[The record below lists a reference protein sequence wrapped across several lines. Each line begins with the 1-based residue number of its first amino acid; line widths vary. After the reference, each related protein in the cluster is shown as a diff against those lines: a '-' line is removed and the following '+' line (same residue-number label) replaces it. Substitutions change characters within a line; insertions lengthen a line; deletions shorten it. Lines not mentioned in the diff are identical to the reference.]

1 MCYCSFFF
9 LMIRRPP
16 RSTRTDTLF
25 PYTTLCRSALGGIT
39 GVHVLSP
46 GDDTGP
52 DATPLENRVPV
63 GGLSGDAGD
72 ELLFAIDVPEGAK
85 MLNILT
91 YGGSGNIN
99 LYASNGAEPSPGDAD
114 TPSASRGHSATIR
127 TPRSAAGPYNPQ
139 GM

>member
-1 MCYCSFFF
+1 M
-9 LMIRRPP
+9 RRTPP
-16 RSTRTDTLF
+16 GHQGVQHLEATDDGRLF
-25 PYTTLCRSALGGIT
+25 ALGGIT
-39 GVHVLSP
+39 GVHVLSS

-63 GGLSGDAGD
+63 GGLSGDAGA

-99 LYASNGAEPSPGDAD
+99 LYASNGAEPSPGHADA
-114 TPSASRGHSATIR
+114 PSDR
-127 TPRSAAGPYNPQ
+127 PRHPRPTHP
-139 GM
+139 

>member
-1 MCYCSFFF
+1 MAWAGVG
-9 LMIRRPP
+9 RRFA
-16 RSTRTDTLF
+16 R
-25 PYTTLCRSALGGIT
+25 GGSSGGP
-39 GVHVLSP
+39 GVSP

-114 TPSASRGHSATIR
+114 A
-127 TPRSAAGPYNPQ
+127 RSERRAIGRAHG
-139 GM
+139 